1 MKNKTTNAS
10 YADYLKDQLM
20 VLSSNFSIKAYK
32 RANEEDW
39 IGFEKGRDLRIQ
51 IQWKKECIWEWITE
65 KTLWVQRNTNKEDR
79 IWMQR
84 HADTKINACK
94 NALVKKKTD
103 THIPKTKMALKEKT
117 KIGNTQ
123 DLFENMKKS

>member
-84 HADTKINACK
+84 HADRKINACK

-103 THIPKTKMALKEKT
+103 TRIPKTKMVLKEKT

>member
-1 MKNKTTNAS
+1 MKNKMSNAS
-10 YADYLKDQLM
+10 YEEYLKGQLM

-32 RANEEDW
+32 RANEESW
-39 IGFEKGRDLRIQ
+39 QGFERGKDLRIQ

-65 KTLWVQRNTNKEDR
+65 KSLWVQKNTNKEDR
-79 IWMQR
+79 LWMQR
-84 HADTKINACK
+84 HADIKINACK

-103 THIPKTKMALKEKT
+103 NYIPKTKMFLKEKT

-123 DLFENMKKS
+123 KLFENMKKS

>member
-39 IGFEKGRDLRIQ
+39 IGQGSDVAIDSCLWKRAGR
-51 IQWKKECIWEWITE
+51 
-65 KTLWVQRNTNKEDR
+65 
-79 IWMQR
+79 
-84 HADTKINACK
+84 
-94 NALVKKKTD
+94 
-103 THIPKTKMALKEKT
+103 
-117 KIGNTQ
+117 
-123 DLFENMKKS
+123 F